1 MSDLSDRS
9 DISDFQNREKIVILF
24 PGLVFVCGDLV
35 EGEGP
40 VEHLIAA
47 LAVGGVLPIEGEA
60 QVSLQRRRAQA
71 NRDLATG

>member
-1 MSDLSDRS
+1 M
-9 DISDFQNREKIVILF
+9 ILF

>member
-1 MSDLSDRS
+1 LSDLSDRS

-40 VEHLIAA
+40 VEHLVAA
-47 LAVGGVLPIEGEA
+47 LAIRGVLPIEG
-60 QVSLQRRRAQA
+60 
-71 NRDLATG
+71 